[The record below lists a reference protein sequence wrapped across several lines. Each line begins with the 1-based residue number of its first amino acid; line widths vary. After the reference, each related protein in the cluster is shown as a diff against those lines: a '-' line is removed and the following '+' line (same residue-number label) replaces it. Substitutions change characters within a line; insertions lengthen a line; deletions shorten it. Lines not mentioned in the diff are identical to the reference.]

1 MNLLWFLSF
10 LSFYFISQVVS
21 DTTES
26 LDKGWGNEIKW
37 MGLQQA
43 KTEAT
48 KSNKPIMVL
57 ITKSWCGACKAL
69 KPKFAES
76 KNIAALSK
84 HFLMVHLEDE
94 EEPKGEEFQVDGR
107 YIPRVFFLGADGK
120 IMKDIINTNGKHV
133 KEFKYYYGKVS
144 QIVSSMKTALNK
156 LNILFEDGLSRGFG
170 DNINW
175 VAYKD
180 GLQQAEESKKSL
192 LLLIHK
198 SWCGACKALKPKLRE
213 SEKFAELSKKF
224 VMVNV
229 EDKEEP
235 SGSQFVVDGEYV
247 PRIFFMNPE
256 GRVIEKY
263 WNEGT
268 EYPHTKYYYSKADEL
283 TKAMERVLK
292 GTEEETKKAEKKKE
306 ETKEETKEEK
316 KPWWTPKGGL
326 QDDLSNGFGNLIQW
340 RTYKDGLEQA
350 KKSNKPMV
358 VIFSKTTCPSCKA
371 LKGRFSTDKKLAE
384 WSKKFVMVNVK
395 ENEGPEGKE
404 FTPDGDYV
412 PRILFLDPSGKVM
425 SGFWNEGTN
434 YKHVKYYYQDGDE
447 LIDSMKRV
455 IKKFKKPAKDYGFG
469 TSFDSFKKKFAASEN
484 LIRMGRKLVMVNI
497 EDDDAKL
504 EKQFDVDGAYVPRI
518 YFIDP
523 YTKMVMKDVY
533 NKDPVYAEFK
543 FAYAEPKELLTSMR
557 SAVKIGVSKPVPQGF
572 GTEITWVPLNDAL
585 SQAKN
590 SEKPV
595 MMILH
600 RSWCQHS
607 QALKSKIAESQE
619 IAKLS
624 KDFVMVNLED
634 DEIPEK
640 KYDIDGS
647 YVPRIIFLD
656 NKGEVQKNVT
666 NPNTPVED
674 AAYFYENATDIISSM
689 RKVSPVHG
697 LDRGFGKDIAWMTF
711 TEGLQHAK
719 QNKKPAMVIIHK
731 TWCGAC
737 KALKPHIAKST
748 EIHKLSKN
756 FAMINVEDDEEPKD
770 AKFNVDGLY
779 FPRVFFLEPS
789 GEVIKSIHN
798 TKLRYIKY
806 KYAYGDEETGSWKPM
821 LLVIHKSWCTACQ
834 SYLPKFASSND
845 IKALS
850 KKFVMVNVQDE
861 FDHTDKRFDIDG
873 AYIPRTFILN
883 PMGEVMKDIHNEDTP
898 YPENKYY
905 YFDAESVVK
914 SMEKALDEVKKMKK
928 IETRDEL

>member
-198 SWCGACKALKPKLRE
+198 SWCGACK
-213 SEKFAELSKKF
+213 
-224 VMVNV
+224 
-229 EDKEEP
+229 
-235 SGSQFVVDGEYV
+235 
-247 PRIFFMNPE
+247 
-256 GRVIEKY
+256 EKY

-455 IKKFKKPAKDYGFG
+455 IKKFKKPAKDYA
-469 TSFDSFKKKFAASEN
+469 FKKKFAASEN

-806 KYAYGDEETGSWKPM
+806 KYAYGDEET
-821 LLVIHKSWCTACQ
+821 A
-834 SYLPKFASSND
+834 YLPKFASSND